1 MRQIF
6 PVAHSP
12 LGPADPL
19 RLAGPITADAPGAAE
34 LVAALAAFY
43 AYPEDADAPG
53 GFGADGVWVR
63 ANMIA
68 SLDGAISVEG
78 RSSGLSGDADR
89 LVFTVLRGLADVV
102 LVGAG
107 TARTERYGL
116 AKPSWPQ
123 LRHGRPATPPIAVV
137 TNRLSLDLDSR
148 LLRGDPSLPRTIVLT
163 TRQAPADRVAA
174 ASRTADV
181 IVVGDDH
188 VSGWEAIEKLAELG
202 HCRILTEGGPNLLGH
217 IAADDLLDELC
228 VTISPLIEGGHAG
241 RMITSPSTLTA
252 GLELAGLL
260 EDDGFLLGRYVRA
273 R

>member
-1 MRQIF
+1 VRQIF
-6 PVAHSP
+6 PGAHP
-12 LGPADPL
+12 RLGPADPL
-19 RLAGPITADAPGAAE
+19 RLAGRFTADTPGAAE
-34 LVAALAAFY
+34 LIKALAEFY
-43 AYPEDADAPG
+43 AYPEDANG
-53 GFGADGVWVR
+53 GGRGAWVR

-68 SLDGAISVEG
+68 SLDGAISVKG

-89 LVFTVLRGLADVV
+89 LVFSVLRGLADVV

-123 LRHGRPATPPIAVV
+123 LRQGRPATPPIAVV
-137 TNRLSLDLDSR
+137 TSRLGLDLDSH
-148 LLRGDPSLPRTIVLT
+148 LVRGGPSLPRTIVLT

-174 ASRTADV
+174 AARTADV
-181 IVVGDDH
+181 IVMGDDH
-188 VSGWEAIEKLAELG
+188 VSGRATIEKLAELG
-202 HCRILTEGGPNLLGH
+202 HRRILTEGGPHLLGE

-241 RMITSPSTLTA
+241 RMITSRSTFTA

-260 EDDGFLLGRYVRA
+260 EDDGFLLSRYVRA

>member
-6 PVAHSP
+6 PGVHSQ
-12 LGPADPL
+12 LGPAGPL
-19 RLAGPITADAPGAAE
+19 RLAGPITAGAPDA
-34 LVAALAAFY
+34 AALIEALAGFY
-43 AYPEDADAPG
+43 AYPEQTG
-53 GFGADGVWVR
+53 GNGAWVR

-68 SLDGAISVEG
+68 SLDGAISVAG
-78 RSSGLSGDADR
+78 RSSGLSGAADK

-107 TARTERYGL
+107 TARAERYAL
-116 AKPSWPQ
+116 ARPSWPQ
-123 LRHGRPATPPIAVV
+123 LRQGRPATPPIAVV
-137 TNRLSLDLDSR
+137 TRKLGLDLDSR
-148 LLRGDPSLPRTIVLT
+148 LIQGDPALPRTIVLT

-188 VSGWEAIEKLAELG
+188 VSGWAAIEKLAELG
-202 HCRILTEGGPNLLGH
+202 HRRILTEGGPSLLGE
-217 IAADDLLDELC
+217 IAADDRLDELC
-228 VTISPLIEGGHAG
+228 VTISPLIAGGHAG
-241 RMITSPSTLTA
+241 RMITSTSTFTA
-252 GLELAGLL
+252 RLELTGLL